1 MNSILVTGT
10 ALRLVSA
17 AVFACVLHVNSAWSQ
32 PVLTWHNDTSRT
44 GQNQAETILT
54 PANVNVTQ
62 FGKLFSYP
70 VDGQMYAQPLF
81 VPAVSIPGKGVHNV
95 VYVATENDSVY
106 AFDADSAALNPSPL
120 WHTSFVAPPNVLP
133 IQTLNCKGGEIVP
146 LAGQEPSGPVIVLP
160 TCTIYPISG
169 ITGTPVI
176 STATNTLYVVAS
188 TQEIVAGVLGFYV
201 RLHALDITSGAE
213 KAGSPA
219 LICGAPS
226 PVTGGCTFGHG
237 LLNSEV
243 THQRTGLL
251 LMPQAGTADGVLYM
265 GFVDVGMVLAYDAA
279 TLAPLANWTVVPHPP
294 TPTALTAGV
303 WGSGGGVSGDSAG
316 YIYVSTGD
324 GLFDADIGGFNYGD
338 SLVKL
343 HLVPGATAGTFQ
355 LKVADYFTPSD
366 QACRGT
372 NDVDLGS
379 GGPLVLPTQPGP
391 TPDLVVIAGKGSAL
405 CDAASPI
412 ELVNRHKMGHLGGQ
426 LQTVAGSTGGYWS
439 SPAYWKSSTGAY
451 LYASGFMGAHGDF
464 LRQYALFKGQ
474 ISPATSVAQTPTQFL
489 VGATPSVSANG
500 TSNGIVWALRRQEY
514 LGFHP
519 ATTPVI
525 LHAYDAS
532 NVGTELYNSSMN
544 AARDQAG
551 LSNKFA
557 VPTIANGKVFV
568 GTMTELDVYGLLP
581 APATKK

>member
-1 MNSILVTGT
+1 MNNIQAPGT
-10 ALRLVSA
+10 TFRFVSA
-17 AVFACVLHVNSAWSQ
+17 AIFACVLHVSTAWPQ
-32 PVLTWHNDTSRT
+32 AVLTWHNDQYRT
-44 GQNQAETILT
+44 GQNLAETILT
-54 PANVNVTQ
+54 PANVNATQ

-70 VDGQMYAQPLF
+70 VDGQVYAQPLF
-81 VPAVSIPGKGVHNV
+81 VPGVTIPGKGVHNV

-106 AFDADSAALNPSPL
+106 AFDADSAALNPAPL
-120 WHTSFVAPPNVLP
+120 WHASFISPPNVIP
-133 IQTLNCKGGEIVP
+133 EQTSNCKMDEIVP
-146 LAGQEPSGPVIVLP
+146 LAGQEPAGPVTVLP

-176 STATNTLYVVAS
+176 STATNTLWVVAN

-201 RLHALDITSGAE
+201 RLHAIDITTGAE

-219 LICGAPS
+219 LICGAAS

-243 THQRTGLL
+243 AHQRTGLL
-251 LMPQAGTADGVLYM
+251 LMPQTGTAQGVLYM
-265 GFVDVGMVLAYDAA
+265 GFVQVGMVLAYDAA
-279 TLAPLANWTVVPHPP
+279 TLKPLANWTSVPHPP
-294 TPTALTAGV
+294 NPGGLSAGI
-303 WGSGGGVSGDSAG
+303 WGSGGGVSGDSDG
-316 YIYVSTGD
+316 SVYVSTGD
-324 GLFDADIGGFNYGD
+324 GLFDADAGGTNYGD

-343 HLVPGATAGTFQ
+343 HLVPGAASGTFQ

-366 QACRGT
+366 QACLGT
-372 NDVDLGS
+372 HDVDLGS
-379 GGPLVLPTQPGP
+379 GGPLILPAQIAP

-405 CDAASPI
+405 CDTASPI
-412 ELVNRHKMGHLGGQ
+412 ELVNRRKMGHVGGQ
-426 LQTVAGSTGGYWS
+426 LQSVAGSPLGYWS
-439 SPAYWKSSTGAY
+439 SPAYWKTSAGAY
-451 LYASGFMGAHGDF
+451 IYSAGFSGKTGDY

-500 TSNGIVWALRRQEY
+500 ATNGIVWALRRQEY
-514 LGFHP
+514 LGYKP
-519 ATTPVI
+519 ATKPVV
-525 LHAYDAS
+525 LHAYDAA
-532 NVGTELYNSSMN
+532 NVATELYNSSMN

-568 GTMTELDVYGLLP
+568 GTMSELDVYGLLP
-581 APATKK
+581 APSLK